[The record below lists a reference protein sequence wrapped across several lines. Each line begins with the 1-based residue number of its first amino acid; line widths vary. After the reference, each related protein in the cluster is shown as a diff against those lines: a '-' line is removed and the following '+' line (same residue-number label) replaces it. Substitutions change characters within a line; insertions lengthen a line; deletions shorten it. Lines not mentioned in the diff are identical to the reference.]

1 MVCPQE
7 NTNIAMMKKKNSFL
21 LKILRKKTYIFNMKC
36 CTNADTYHLTQ
47 QPKRLFRLFER

>member
-7 NTNIAMMKKKNSFL
+7 NTNIAMMKKKNSFF

-36 CTNADTYHLTQ
+36 FTNADTYHLTQ
-47 QPKRLFRLFER
+47 QPKRLFRLFE